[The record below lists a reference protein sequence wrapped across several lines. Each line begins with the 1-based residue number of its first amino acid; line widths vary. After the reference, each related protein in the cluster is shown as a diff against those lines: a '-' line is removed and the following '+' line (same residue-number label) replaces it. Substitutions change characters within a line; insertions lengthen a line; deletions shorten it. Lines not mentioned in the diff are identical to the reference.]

1 MDIEQLRQWVRG
13 QLPPE
18 RRREVGR
25 WMLRSGDPA
34 LPSVLQGLVR
44 EHEDELADA
53 ALRLRAPERGFVAD
67 LWRQLLDA
75 GRATVQGLRAPELA
89 GGAVLGTAQPTS
101 GLVFRQLD
109 GEVVIDVVIAGG
121 SRTASVL
128 ATTDLGDEHVL
139 LEPSTLEPGTYVDTA
154 RWTPEPSEGRVTL
167 WLVLAPSG
175 LEPAQTRPL
184 YAVSEAMASEA
195 VALIAARWTDPA

>member
-1 MDIEQLRQWVRG
+1 M
-13 QLPPE
+13 
-18 RRREVGR
+18 
-25 WMLRSGDPA
+25 
-34 LPSVLQGLVR
+34 
-44 EHEDELADA
+44 
-53 ALRLRAPERGFVAD
+53 
-67 LWRQLLDA
+67 
-75 GRATVQGLRAPELA
+75 
-89 GGAVLGTAQPTS
+89 LGTAQPTS

>member
-1 MDIEQLRQWVRG
+1 
-13 QLPPE
+13 
-18 RRREVGR
+18 
-25 WMLRSGDPA
+25 MLRTGDPA
-34 LPSVLQGLVR
+34 LPSVLQGLIR

-53 ALRLRAPERGFVAD
+53 ALRHRAPERGFVAD

-75 GRATVQGLRAPELA
+75 GRATVHGLRAPELA

-121 SRTASVL
+121 ARTASVL

-139 LEPSTLEPGTYVDTA
+139 LEPSTLEPGTYVDAA

-167 WLVLAPSG
+167 WLVLAPSD

-184 YAVSEAMASEA
+184 SAVSEAMASEA
-195 VALIAARWTDPA
+195 IELIAARWTDPA